1 MGQMNE
7 KEDKEIEIFVN
18 AQSEHVYKNSILS
31 YEDIV
36 TLAFQKYEP
45 NPKISY
51 TVVYCKGDNSHK
63 PKGELV
69 KGESLKVKEGM
80 IINVTRTDR
89 S

>member
-1 MGQMNE
+1 MNE

-18 AQSEHVYKNSILS
+18 AHSEHVDKNLS
-31 YEDIV
+31 LTYEDIV
-36 TLAFQKYEP
+36 TLAFQNYDP
-45 NPKISY
+45 NPDISY

-80 IINVTRTDR
+80 IINVTRTDK